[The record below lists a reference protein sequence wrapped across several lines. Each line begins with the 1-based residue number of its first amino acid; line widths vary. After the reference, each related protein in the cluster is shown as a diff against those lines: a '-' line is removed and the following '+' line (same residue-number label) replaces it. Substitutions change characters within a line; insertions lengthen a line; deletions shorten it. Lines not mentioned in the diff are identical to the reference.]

1 MDDYRIVRLTLDISI
16 EDFGGSQLSAIDAV
30 DVAHASGVQL
40 LGWAEQEMVLTPK
53 PEAADE

>member
-1 MDDYRIVRLTLDISI
+1 MDLSI